1 MMHCD
6 SKAKVTAKRNKY
18 CFDILILQIKFK
30 INASLHSEFLL
41 IIRAGGVEGGSRIIA
56 GDAVFGDKCGDV
68 GIGVAVE
75 EAIVADTETNDYVEI
90 GMDLVQKACLKDGVA
105 HCRADFFTF
114 GRNAHRGLGTSFDLA
129 DDCVWLKTAGTEDA
143 GEDACFIDQAD
154 TVGYAD
160 ASCADLTGKLHN
172 FLDTGPLAVSFIFD
186 FRARLHYLEIAVFF
200 ITLQSPGG
208 IFFREISRETEIG
221 ICPYLEFTILSAA
234 VNAAESL
241 FFHFRMIGKKSGKDN
256 NIFSLSLVERDDT
269 MKRIVLLLTLAIM
282 GGSADA
288 QKNEGNT
295 LELVI
300 GTYGGHIYR
309 YSFNTETLEY
319 TPSGRAEAVNA
330 SYVLEDE
337 GNIFA
342 VSESGSG
349 SGAYSFV
356 QERPDTIRMTA
367 HLTQTGADPC
377 FVMIHR
383 AQDGSRYMM
392 TADYSGGSISV
403 FPIRDG
409 NIESRVAQMHFE
421 GSGPVKGR
429 QGSSHI
435 HQVKEIPHHSG
446 YILAS
451 DLGADC
457 IRLIKASAADD
468 GLEMKHI
475 NDISCPPGSGP
486 RHMEFSLDGKTLYCL
501 TELGGEVL
509 RYRIESKGGVPE
521 FNLVQRILAD
531 EVNAGGSADIHIHPS
546 GKWLYTSHR
555 LDNDGIAAFKIEE
568 DGTLTKTG
576 YSRTARHP
584 RNFLITPDGKL
595 LIAACLNDGIVQVFE
610 IKQDGSL
617 KLTPSVL
624 RLDSDRPSSVTVIR

>member
-1 MMHCD
+1 MAYAETD
-6 SKAKVTAKRNKY
+6 DY
-18 CFDILILQIKFK
+18 IEI
-30 INASLHSEFLL
+30 SL
-41 IIRAGGVEGGSRIIA
+41 
-56 GDAVFGDKCGDV
+56 
-68 GIGVAVE
+68 
-75 EAIVADTETNDYVEI
+75 Y
-90 GMDLVQKACLKDGVA
+90 LVQKARLKDGVA
-105 HCRADFFTF
+105 HCRADLFTF
-114 GRNAHRGLGTSFDLA
+114 GRNAHRGLGTSFNLA
-129 DDCVWLKTAGTEDA
+129 DDCVWLKAVGAEDT

-160 ASCADLTGKLHN
+160 ASCTDLTGKFHN
-172 FLDTGPLAVSFIFD
+172 FLNTGPLAVSFIFD

-200 ITLQSPGG
+200 ITLESPGG
-208 IFFREISRETEIG
+208 IFFREIGREAEIG
-221 ICPYLEFTILSAA
+221 ICPCLEFTILGAA

-241 FFHFRMIGKKSGKDN
+241 FFHFGMIGEKSGKDN
-256 NIFSLSLVERDDT
+256 NIFSLSLAERDDT
-269 MKRIVLLLTLAIM
+269 MKRIILLLALAIM
-282 GGSADA
+282 GGSAYA
-288 QKNEGNT
+288 QNNEGNV

-300 GTYGGHIYR
+300 GTYGGHLYR

-319 TPSGRAEAVNA
+319 TPSGRAEAMNA

-337 GNIFA
+337 GSIFA
-342 VSESGSG
+342 VSETGEG
-349 SGAYSFV
+349 SGAYSFA
-356 QERPDTIRMTA
+356 QERPDAIRMTA

-403 FPIRDG
+403 FPIREG
-409 NIESRVAQMHFE
+409 RIEDRVAQMHFE

-457 IRLIKASAADD
+457 IRLVKTSTADD

-475 NDISCPPGSGP
+475 GDISCPSGSGP
-486 RHMEFSLDGKTLYCL
+486 RHMEFSLDGKTLYCIA
-501 TELGGEVL
+501 ELSGEVL
-509 RYRIESKGGVPE
+509 KYDISSRKGVPE
-521 FNLVQRILAD
+521 FTLTHRIQAD

-555 LDNDGIAAFKIEE
+555 LENDGISIFRTGS
-568 DGTLTKTG
+568 DGALVKTG
-576 YSRTARHP
+576 YAHTARHP
-584 RNFLITPDGKL
+584 RNFLITPDGKFL
-595 LIAACLNDGIVQVFE
+595 LAACMNDGLIQTFRIGE
-610 IKQDGSL
+610 DGSL
-617 KLTPSVL
+617 KLTPSML
-624 RLDSDRPSSVTVIR
+624 RFDADKPSSITLIRHKFWQ